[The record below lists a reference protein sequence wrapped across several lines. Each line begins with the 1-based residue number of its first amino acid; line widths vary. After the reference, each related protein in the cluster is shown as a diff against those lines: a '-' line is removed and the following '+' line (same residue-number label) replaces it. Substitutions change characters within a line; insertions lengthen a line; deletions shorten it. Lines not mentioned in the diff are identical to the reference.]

1 MKGSNWTKTT
11 NYTYIVVRNRLTH
24 RDRWWTFKKKPKG
37 SERLVFNSE
46 IIDGRISEIL
56 PNSYASGGFHRTRS

>member
-11 NYTYIVVRNRLTH
+11 NYTYIVVRNRLNSQ
-24 RDRWWTFKKKPKG
+24 RQRVDLQKKPKG
-37 SERLVFNSE
+37 SKRLVFNSE
-46 IIDGRISEIL
+46 IIDERISEIL